1 MQITTNALL
10 LGKPTIIKENQYL
23 STKDYVE
30 DFLNFFEPIAKYFE
44 INVQIP
50 EQITGNISEKD
61 ITYNKVWIQ
70 AIMPDKDNIEDYNE
84 TYGLIYALDSKTPIC
99 KFYRAY
105 RHSKTNNLCVFNL
118 DWIETKELSP
128 NSKFTFDFKAMM
140 NKVNDFERKIK
151 LIKNNFI
158 STDHLNDLWW
168 SLHYLT
174 YNDVVNKPT
183 SNYYVSTTTEG
194 SYHNMYSSICNQITQ
209 GKDIVNRFEKTLL
222 VGMLFNFIRYETN
235 NKA

>member
-70 AIMPDKDNIEDYNE
+70 AIMPDKDNIEDYN
-84 TYGLIYALDSKTPIC
+84 DS
-99 KFYRAY
+99 Y
-105 RHSKTNNLCVFNL
+105 SKIAVIFNANKYNVKVDL
-118 DWIETKELSP
+118 NEGEWSVLVDGEKADSEVQYKIE
-128 NSKFTFDFKAMM
+128 NSI
-140 NKVNDFERKIK
+140 VNVSARSACI
-151 LIKNNFI
+151 LIK
-158 STDHLNDLWW
+158 
-168 SLHYLT
+168 
-174 YNDVVNKPT
+174 
-183 SNYYVSTTTEG
+183 
-194 SYHNMYSSICNQITQ
+194 
-209 GKDIVNRFEKTLL
+209 
-222 VGMLFNFIRYETN
+222 
-235 NKA
+235 